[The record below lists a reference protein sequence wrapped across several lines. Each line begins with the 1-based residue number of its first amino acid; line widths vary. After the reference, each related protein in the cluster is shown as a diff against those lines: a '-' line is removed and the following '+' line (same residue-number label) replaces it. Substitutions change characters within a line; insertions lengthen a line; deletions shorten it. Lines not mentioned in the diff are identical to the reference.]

1 MKYKFRFEKILE
13 IKEKLEENKKME
25 INEINNVIDNIK
37 LQIEELN
44 KIKET
49 KNCKIKETMNVG
61 TSINEIK
68 IMNEFIHLI
77 NIKIKKLF
85 ENLKLAQ
92 NKLDVK
98 KNEYIQIM
106 REKKTFEKIKEKDIV
121 KFNEKIKKEEEK
133 FVDQIVT
140 FKHSMSN

>member
-13 IKEKLEENKKME
+13 IKEKLEESKKME
-25 INEINNVIDNIK
+25 ISEINNTIDNIK
-37 LQIEELN
+37 FQIEELN

-49 KNCKIKETMNVG
+49 KNCKIKENMNEG

-68 IMNEFIHLI
+68 LMNEFINLI
-77 NIKIKKLF
+77 NIKIKKLL
-85 ENLKLAQ
+85 EDLKVAQ

-121 KFNEKIKKEEEK
+121 KFNEKVKKEEEK

>member
-13 IKEKLEENKKME
+13 IKQKLEENKKME
-25 INEINNVIDNIK
+25 INEINNVINNIK
-37 LQIEELN
+37 LQIEDLN
-44 KIKET
+44 KTKEAR
-49 KNCKIKETMNVG
+49 NYQIQENMNIG

-68 IMNEFIHLI
+68 LMNEFIHLI
-77 NIKIKKLF
+77 NIKIRNLF
-85 ENLKLAQ
+85 DDLKLEQ

>member
-1 MKYKFRFEKILE
+1 LKYKFRFEKILE
-13 IKEKLEENKKME
+13 IKEKLEESKKME
-25 INEINNVIDNIK
+25 ISEINNTIDNIK
-37 LQIEELN
+37 FQIEELN

-49 KNCKIKETMNVG
+49 KNCKIKENMNEG

-68 IMNEFIHLI
+68 LMNEFINLI
-77 NIKIKKLF
+77 NIKIKKLL
-85 ENLKLAQ
+85 EDLKVAQ

-121 KFNEKIKKEEEK
+121 KFNEKVKKEEEK

>member
-13 IKEKLEENKKME
+13 IKQKLEENKKIE
-25 INEINNVIDNIK
+25 INEINNEIGNIK
-37 LQIEELN
+37 LQIEKLN
-44 KIKET
+44 GIKET
-49 KNCKIKETMNVG
+49 KNHQIKKNMNVG

-68 IMNEFIHLI
+68 LMNGFIDSI
-77 NIKIKKLF
+77 NIKIRNLF
-85 ENLKLAQ
+85 EDLKLAQ
-92 NKLDVK
+92 NKLDIK
-98 KNEYIQIM
+98 KNEYIQVT